1 MKPNVP
7 VWIGCFLA
15 AATLIL
21 PVPVTPAAVGE
32 GTVGGASNR
41 GLLDGRVF
49 VVERGE
55 AGKQADGKDTLIF
68 RKGRFLSA
76 SCEKGHGFG
85 DGAYTSSER
94 GGDILFSAD
103 IRSDTGG
110 TIHWEGTVLGDRID
124 VRYTWAGKP
133 KWYRSNPGPTEHW
146 ARSVTEWGMKDPGPP
161 GGGAGSHLLD
171 GKTFHV
177 KAGEKWKGADH
188 DDYLIFQD
196 GMFTSSGCVES
207 WNFRNASYSATA
219 EGGGIRFRAQ
229 LVSTTHGTLT
239 WEGTVLGDAVDAT
252 ARWVHEK
259 WYWTIDRKYWYRG
272 SRAE

>member
-1 MKPNVP
+1 MKPDIP
-7 VWIGCFLA
+7 AWITCFLVA
-15 AATLIL
+15 AILIL
-21 PVPVTPAAVGE
+21 PVPVTTAAVPE
-32 GTVGGASNR
+32 GTMGRAPTG

-55 AGKQADGKDTLIF
+55 AGKKADGKDTLIF
-68 RKGRFLSA
+68 RNGRFRSA
-76 SCEKGHGFG
+76 DCEKGYGFG
-85 DGAYTSSER
+85 DGAYTAVER
-94 GGDILFSAD
+94 GGGILFAAD
-103 IRSDTGG
+103 IRSDTQGS
-110 TIHWEGTVLGDRID
+110 IHWEGTVRRDRID

-133 KWYRSNPGPTEHW
+133 TWYRSNPAPTAHW

-161 GGGAGSHLLD
+161 GGGTVSHLLD

-177 KAGEKWKGADH
+177 KTGEQGKGPDH

-229 LVSTTHGTLT
+229 AVSTTHGIMT
-239 WEGTVLGDAVDAT
+239 WEGTVRGDAVEAT

-259 WYWTIDRKYWYRG
+259 WYWTIDREYWYRG
-272 SRAE
+272 ARVE

>member
-7 VWIGCFLA
+7 VRTWCVLVA
-15 AATLIL
+15 AILIL
-21 PVPVTPAAVGE
+21 PLRVTAAALGE
-32 GTVGGASNR
+32 GTAGGTSNR

-55 AGKQADGKDTLIF
+55 AGRQADGKDTLIF
-68 RKGRFLSA
+68 RNGRFLSA

-94 GGDILFSAD
+94 GGDILFAAD
-103 IRSDTGG
+103 IRSDTQG
-110 TIHWEGTVLGDRID
+110 TIHWEGTVRGDRID
-124 VRYTWAGKP
+124 VQYTWAGKP
-133 KWYRSNPGPTEHW
+133 KWYRSNPSPTVHW

-161 GGGAGSHLLD
+161 GGGAVSHLLD

-177 KAGEKWKGADH
+177 KAGEQGKGADH

-207 WNFRNASYSATA
+207 WNFRNAAYSATA
-219 EGGGIRFRAQ
+219 EDGGIRFLAQ

-239 WEGTVLGDAVDAT
+239 WDGTVRGDAVDAT

-259 WYWTIDRKYWYRG
+259 WYWTIDREYWYRG
-272 SRAE
+272 SRVE